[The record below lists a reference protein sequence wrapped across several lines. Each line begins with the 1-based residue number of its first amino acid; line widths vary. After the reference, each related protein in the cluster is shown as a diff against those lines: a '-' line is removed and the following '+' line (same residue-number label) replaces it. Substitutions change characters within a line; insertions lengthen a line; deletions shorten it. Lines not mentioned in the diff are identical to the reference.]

1 MLINTVI
8 TNAKPQGRPYKLTDE
23 KGLYLLVVPSGGKYW
38 RLDYRHAGKRKTL
51 ALGVYP
57 EVSLKQAREK
67 RDETRR
73 ILADGIDP
81 AALRREKRKIPS
93 PDAVANTVTFRISA
107 EDWYK
112 RKAETWAEATAR
124 KAGEGVALLNEQIG
138 DMPIE
143 SMRTFHVVDALH
155 KIEKRSPHMAA
166 KCRQFV
172 QAIFRHAIR
181 RGHRPEGSFLDLKDV
196 LKPLPESHF
205 PAFRKTDIPKF
216 LKRLEDYG
224 SIQCRAALKLL
235 LFTFVRPSELVGAT
249 WDEVDLDVAIW
260 SIPPE
265 RMKMRSAHLVPL
277 ARQSVDL
284 LRGLRA
290 VSLRSPFVFPSA
302 YSPATRHMHRDT
314 LSKALR
320 EMDFS
325 GIAVPHGFRHFAST
339 QLNEMGFRG
348 DVIERQ
354 LAHKDKDAIRAI
366 YNQAQYLDERKEMM
380 QKWADYLDRQT
391 A

>member
-1 MLINTVI
+1 MLINTAI
-8 TNAKPQGRPYKLTDE
+8 INARPQSKPYKLTDE
-23 KGLYLLVVPSGGKYW
+23 KGLYLLVTPAGAKYF
-38 RLDYRHAGKRKTL
+38 RLDYRYAGKRKTL
-51 ALGVYP
+51 AVGVFP
-57 EVSLKQAREK
+57 SISLKQAREK
-67 RDETRR
+67 RDEAKRM
-73 ILADGIDP
+73 LLEGVDP
-81 AALRREKRKIPS
+81 AAVRREKRKIQS
-93 PDAVANTVTFRISA
+93 PDTVADTVTFRISA
-107 EDWYK
+107 ADWYQ
-112 RKAETWAEATAR
+112 RKSDTWSAATAR
-124 KAGEGVALLNEQIG
+124 KAGEGVSLLNEQIG

-155 KIEKRSPHMAA
+155 KIEQRSPHMAA

-181 RGHRPEGSFLDLKDV
+181 RGYRPEGSFLDLKDV

-205 PAFRKTDIPKF
+205 PAFQKADIPKF
-216 LKRLEDYG
+216 LRRLEDYG

-235 LFTFVRPSELVGAT
+235 LLTFVRPSELVGAT
-249 WDEVDLDVAIW
+249 WGEIDFEGAIW

-265 RMKMRSAHLVPL
+265 RMKMRHPHLVPL
-277 ARQSVDL
+277 SLQSVEL

-302 YSPATRHMHRDT
+302 YAPSSRHMHRDT

-320 EMDFS
+320 EMDFV
-325 GIAVPHGFRHFAST
+325 GVVVPHGFRHFAST

-354 LAHKDKDAIRAI
+354 LAHKDRDAIRAI
-366 YNQAQYLDERKEMM
+366 YNKAEYMDERKAMM
-380 QKWADYLDRQT
+380 QKWADFINNMRG
-391 A
+391 